1 MKWHIPPEP
10 NIPAELRAWA
20 QNDLLARLLVQ
31 RGIRTVDAAR
41 AFTDPAAYRP
51 APPADLP
58 DMDAAVSLLRDAI
71 AAQTPVL
78 VWGDFDVDG
87 QTSTALLVSILR
99 EFGANVRYHVPHRLT
114 EGHGIRAENL
124 AEELR
129 AGAKL
134 IITCDTGIAAHD
146 AVTAVHAAG
155 AQIIITDHHDLP
167 DTLPAADAVINPK
180 RLPADHPLRELPG
193 VGVAFKVAQALAA
206 AYDKPT
212 AADRLLDLVALG
224 IVADVAVQTGDT
236 RYLLQRGLETLRRAE
251 RLGVRALCEISN
263 LRAETLTAEHIGF
276 WLAPRL
282 NALGRLGDAT
292 QGVELL
298 TTDDWGRARILAAQL
313 DALNDRRKLLVDRTV
328 VQALGMLA
336 DAPSLAEQNAI
347 VLAARD
353 WHPGVL
359 GLACSRLVGQL
370 QKPVILLT
378 RRDGQLRGSARSIPG
393 CDIHR
398 AIKTQSELLD
408 AFGGH
413 PMAAGLALAEN
424 RLTDFRRGVSV
435 ALADCVAQFQPEL
448 TIDAVV
454 NLSDLNAKLLATIEK
469 LAPFGAGNPSVT
481 LAVTDVRV
489 ESATVFGRTRAHRRV
504 TLANAAGDTAQ
515 LIWWNSADTPPP
527 DGTFDVALTI
537 ARDDF
542 RGGDVQLVWQDA
554 RLRQKLVARPKRHIE
569 DWRTAENPRQLLHLP
584 DAVFWASEKLPG
596 AARLTRLES
605 LSPLL
610 KTLVIWQSPPGDDVL
625 REMLSRVQ
633 PENVLVV
640 ARLSAL
646 DTPPAFMAHLMGLV
660 KYALAHDAGQLA
672 IADIAAAMVHR
683 ETTVRLA
690 LDWLIA
696 RGKLRT
702 IARTDDMMVVRADNS
717 PPRGDASDLQA
728 ALRDLLAETAAY
740 RAFFRTAQI
749 DALFSDFPQ
758 VSYNV
763 R

>member
-1 MKWHIPPEP
+1 MKWKFYPEPHIPPD
-10 NIPAELRAWA
+10 LLAWA
-20 QNDLLARLLVQ
+20 KNPLLARLLVQ
-31 RGIRTVDAAR
+31 RGIRTVEAAR
-41 AFTDPAAYRP
+41 AFTDPAAYQP
-51 APPADLP
+51 APPTDLP
-58 DMDAAVSLLRDAI
+58 DMDAAVSLLGDAI

-99 EFGANVRYHVPHRLT
+99 KFGANVRCHVPHRLT
-114 EGHGIRAENL
+114 EGHGIRPENL

-129 AGAKL
+129 TGAKL
-134 IITCDTGIAAHD
+134 VITCDTGIAAHD
-146 AVTAVHAAG
+146 AVATVHAAG

-167 DTLPAADAVINPK
+167 DTLPPADAVINPK
-180 RLPADHPLRELPG
+180 RLPAGHPLRELPG
-193 VGVAFKVAQALAA
+193 VGVAFKVAEALSAA
-206 AYDKPT
+206 QGNRT
-212 AADRLLDLVALG
+212 AADALLDLVALG
-224 IVADVAVQTGDT
+224 IVADVARQTGDT
-236 RYLLQRGLETLRRAE
+236 RYLLQGGLQTLRRAE

-263 LRAETLTAEHIGF
+263 LQPENLTAEHIGF

-292 QGVELL
+292 EGVELL

-359 GLACSRLVGQL
+359 GLACTRLVGQL
-370 QKPVILLT
+370 RKPVILLT
-378 RRDGQLRGSARSIPG
+378 RREGQLRGSARSIAG

-398 AIKTQSELLD
+398 AIKTQADLLD
-408 AFGGH
+408 TFGGH
-413 PMAAGLALAEN
+413 PLAAGLALPED
-424 RLTDFRRGVSV
+424 RLNDFRRGVSA
-435 ALADCVAQFQPEL
+435 ALAACVAQFQPEL

-454 NLSDLNAKLLATIEK
+454 SLADLNADLLATVRQ
-469 LAPFGAGNPSVT
+469 LAPFGAGNPPVT
-481 LAVTDVRV
+481 LAVNDVRV
-489 ESATVFGRTRAHRRV
+489 ERTTVFGRARTHRRV
-504 TLANAAGDTAQ
+504 TVANDAGDTAQ

-527 DGTFDVALTI
+527 AGTFDVALTI

-542 RGGDVQLVWQDA
+542 RGGGVQLVWQDA
-554 RLRQKLVARPKRHIE
+554 RLREKPVTRPKRHIE
-569 DWRTAENPRQLLHLP
+569 DWRTAENPRTLLQLP
-584 DAVFWASEKLPG
+584 DAVFWANEKLPG
-596 AARLTRLES
+596 AARLTRLET
-605 LSPLL
+605 LSPPL

-625 REMLSRVQ
+625 REMLSRLQ
-633 PENVLVV
+633 PENVRVV

-646 DTPPAFMAHLMGLV
+646 DTPPAFMAYLMGLI

-672 IADIAAAMVHR
+672 IANIAAAMVHR
-683 ETTVRLA
+683 EATVRLA

-702 IARTDDMMVVRADNS
+702 IARTDDMMVVRADHAA
-717 PPRGDASDLQA
+717 PRRDASALQT

-740 RAFFRTAQI
+740 RAFFRTARL
-749 DALFSDFPQ
+749 DALFSDLPQ
-758 VSYNV
+758 LSYNV